1 MSKRTITRNA
11 VEGDQLSSPPLAHW
25 PLATRHLPPATRHLP
40 PATVFIVDDDPAVLT
55 SLSRLLRSS
64 GLNVV
69 TFGSPQAFLDQHDP
83 QAPGCLVLDVAMPGL
98 NGLEL
103 QEVLTNIGSII
114 PIIFLTGHG
123 SVPASVQAMK
133 RGALDFLAKPVDE
146 KDLLE
151 AIHIALEKDRIARQA
166 RAEIDEIHERLETLT
181 PREREVLTHLV
192 SGQLNKQ
199 IAYDLGT
206 VEKTIKV
213 HRSRVMEKMKVNSM
227 AELARLYERLKRTT
241 E

>member
-1 MSKRTITRNA
+1 MSNIATTI
-11 VEGDQLSSPPLAHW
+11 
-25 PLATRHLPPATRHLP
+25 
-40 PATVFIVDDDPAVLT
+40 FIVDDDPAVLT
-55 SLSRLLRSS
+55 GLSRLLRSF

-69 TFGSPQAFLDQHDP
+69 TFSSPQEFLDQHDP
-83 QAPGCLVLDVAMPGL
+83 QTPGCLILDIAMPGL

-103 QEVLTNIGSII
+103 QEALTNMGSKI

-123 SVPASVQAMK
+123 NVPDSVQAMK
-133 RGALDFLAKPVDE
+133 HGALDFLAKPVDE
-146 KDLLE
+146 KDLFA
-151 AIHIALEKDRIARQA
+151 AIHIAIEKDGVARQT
-166 RAEIDEIHERLETLT
+166 RAEIDEIHERVKSLT

-213 HRSRVMEKMKVNSM
+213 HRARVMEKMKVNSM
-227 AELARLYERLKRTT
+227 AELVRLYERAGLGK
-241 E
+241 